1 MSALLPPW
9 KVGVAPTTEPE
20 EDSTVT
26 LWESGEL
33 LVKAIATFP
42 AFALSEVVSYFNWP
56 SELVARRRAPAGAED
71 VVGVDCAVV
80 ADVVAGV
87 DAEEPVLLELPQPAS
102 ASIPPASASSGTIEV
117 RQGLA

>member
-1 MSALLPPW
+1 
-9 KVGVAPTTEPE
+9 
-20 EDSTVT
+20 
-26 LWESGEL
+26 
-33 LVKAIATFP
+33 
-42 AFALSEVVSYFNWP
+42 
-56 SELVARRRAPAGAED
+56 
-71 VVGVDCAVV
+71 VV